1 MSIAIEELLLQL
13 VQNVI
18 NNQGQAASAVQ
29 ESNILTQVNNI
40 LQSTQA
46 LEVAV
51 AALDN
56 ANNQAHEVIEIDLNQ
71 IQQMLRALSIQIAS
85 PQQSRVPV
93 TLPATPPPGYGGAS
107 TGDVADAVWAKALPN
122 ATPFTV
128 LEAQD
133 SSMGWMFFAS
143 NFNATVSIRGNPGY
157 AVGGLFSEPQSRF
170 SGPTF
175 SSLDFSTILP
185 SDATIFAWAHRV
197 YGAAPWVSDTA
208 GMAFERDS
216 LNGAILWYVD
226 LTPEQ
231 FRQIKA
237 GGGAVSVRVPPVWPG
252 LANVTLGASH
262 ALVDGLTI
270 AGPMSGVIVTI
281 TAVPPPTGFYP
292 FGTRKSFVHV
302 GAVIFVDDNGEAE
315 HSQVIGL
322 DDQVIVPSTMQSAAS
337 VIFRVKSGTTGT
349 ARSWVAN

>member
-1 MSIAIEELLLQL
+1 MSVSLEELALQLLSQLLQG
-13 VQNVI
+13 Q
-18 NNQGQAASAVQ
+18 QAAASSQQLQQVVV
-29 ESNILTQVNNI
+29 QVNNI

-56 ANNQAHEVIEIDLNQ
+56 ANNQAHEVIEVDLNQ
-71 IQQMLRALSIQIAS
+71 IQQMLRALSIQIAN

-93 TLPATPPPGYGGAS
+93 TLPTTPPPGYGGAS
-107 TGDVADAVWAKALPN
+107 SSDIADAVWAQPMPN
-122 ATPFTV
+122 ATPFTA

-133 SSMGWMFFAS
+133 STMGWLFFAS
-143 NFNATVSIRGNPGY
+143 NFNATLPIRGNPGY

-185 SDATIFAWAHRV
+185 TDATIFAWATRTHP
-197 YGAAPWVSDTA
+197 AAPWVSDVA

-231 FRQIKA
+231 FRVIKES
-237 GGGAVSVRVPPVWPG
+237 GGTAVRVAPVWPG

-262 ALVDGLTI
+262 ALVDGLVI
-270 AGPMSGVIVTI
+270 AGPMNGVIVTV
-281 TAVPPPTGFYP
+281 TTVPPQTGFYP
-292 FGTRKSFVHV
+292 FGSRRSFVHI
-302 GAVIFVDDNGEAE
+302 GGVIFVDDNGEAE
-315 HSQVIGL
+315 HSQTIGL
-322 DDQVIVPSTMQSAAS
+322 DDQVVVPRSMTSATSA
-337 VIFRVKSGTTGT
+337 IFRVKSGTVGT
-349 ARSWVAN
+349 VRAWTSP